1 MAVSGSTNFEPDIT
15 EFIEEAYERCGLE
28 LRTGYDLKS
37 AIRSANFMLAEWA
50 NRGLNQWTITTGTQT
65 VTKGTN
71 SYDLGT
77 DVIDVL
83 DVVVRRTVNGT
94 TTLNNTAN
102 ITKVANFSDNINVD
116 GLSLFRA
123 NTTFLTP
130 MTANTVSAT
139 LVEAANFNS
148 TSDNRLKENIET
160 IDQPNDVVSKL
171 RGVSF
176 NWKSDG
182 TPAYGVIAQELQEIV
197 PDLVSENDNGDLTV
211 QYMGLIAFLIESNKE
226 LLQRVEQLES
236 K

>member
-94 TTLNNTAN
+94 TTDIRLDKLSRSEFFSIPNKATEARPSQYFIDKQNNPK
-102 ITKVANFSDNINVD
+102 IFVYP
-116 GLSLFRA
+116 
-123 NTTFLTP
+123 TP
-130 MTANTVSAT
+130 
-139 LVEAANFNS
+139 ENS
-148 TSDNRLKENIET
+148 TDIIRFNKLSRLDDADDAKNTMDIPFRFYPCFAAGLAYYISLKKNPQLSPQLKSIYEEEFRRAA
-160 IDQPNDVVSKL
+160 DQDEDRASYRIRPSM
-171 RGVSF
+171 RS
-176 NWKSDG
+176 
-182 TPAYGVIAQELQEIV
+182 Y
-197 PDLVSENDNGDLTV
+197 
-211 QYMGLIAFLIESNKE
+211 
-226 LLQRVEQLES
+226 
-236 K
+236 

>member
-94 TTLNNTAN
+94 TTDIRLDKLSRSEFFSIPNKATEARPSQYFIDKQNNPK
-102 ITKVANFSDNINVD
+102 IFVYP
-116 GLSLFRA
+116 
-123 NTTFLTP
+123 TP
-130 MTANTVSAT
+130 
-139 LVEAANFNS
+139 ENS
-148 TSDNRLKENIET
+148 TDVIRFNKLSRLDDADDAKNTMDIPFRFYPCFAAGLAYYISLKRSPELSGQLKAIYEEEFRRAA
-160 IDQPNDVVSKL
+160 DQDEDRASFRIRPSL
-171 RGVSF
+171 RS
-176 NWKSDG
+176 
-182 TPAYGVIAQELQEIV
+182 Y
-197 PDLVSENDNGDLTV
+197 
-211 QYMGLIAFLIESNKE
+211 
-226 LLQRVEQLES
+226 
-236 K
+236 